1 MFHKAFV
8 VITTLF
14 IFDWPKANHMIN
26 SNVSGVVMCILPM
39 RKGTSSTM
47 TLGVLYELL
56 MKEENNLKQ

>member
-14 IFDWPKANHMIN
+14 IFDGPKANHMIN

-39 RKGTSSTM
+39 QKGTSSTM